1 MKLNV
6 REGRLKALSVLIKD
20 GAAASRE
27 AHLRAR
33 AEFPRRFSLHVFPF
47 RRAGGRVRS
56 DADLRAPPPFQC
68 RRALKLL
75 PPLGSRPRQKP
86 HR

>member
-6 REGRLKALSVLIKD
+6 REDRLNTPSVLIKD
-20 GAAASRE
+20 GGAAIRE
-27 AHLRAR
+27 ARLGAR

-75 PPLGSRPRQKP
+75 PPPDSRPRQKP

>member
-20 GAAASRE
+20 GGAASRE

-33 AEFPRRFSLHVFPF
+33 AEFPRRFSLHVA
-47 RRAGGRVRS
+47 AGDG
-56 DADLRAPPPFQC
+56 LMQI
-68 RRALKLL
+68 
-75 PPLGSRPRQKP
+75 
-86 HR
+86 